1 MSDFKDTVMEFGE
14 DLLFETQIIKS
25 SLTSSTKAVY
35 SLTNRDCFVEGQ
47 TVKGSPSI
55 ANGDYFQ
62 RLSDDNTYFIM
73 TLSPETFADDLF
85 YMYATKCNAIISIQ
99 RNVEVRDEYSGDLI
113 SGGWQDVY
121 TDVKCYRDVV
131 TRTNK
136 MTNDGG
142 KDQTIYTLIIPH
154 KYLISE
160 NDRVVMMSNQEGT
173 EKLTNYKVESTGSQ
187 INGID
192 LVQMSLDLR

>member
-1 MSDFKDTVMEFGE
+1 MSEFGNTVNEFGE
-14 DLLFETQIIKS
+14 ELTFETQTIKS
-25 SLTSSTKAVY
+25 SLVASTKAVY

-47 TVKGSPSI
+47 TIKGSPNI

-62 RLSDDNTYFIM
+62 RLSDDSTYFIT
-73 TLSPETFADDLF
+73 TLLPETFASDLF
-85 YMYATKCNAIISIQ
+85 YMYATKCNVNITIQ
-99 RNVEVRDEYSGDLI
+99 RENEERDEYTGDLI
-113 SGGWQDVY
+113 GDGWEDVH
-121 TDVKCYRDVV
+121 TDVKCYRDIV

-160 NDRVVMMSNQEGT
+160 NDRVVMLSNQKGIET
-173 EKLTNYKVESTGSQ
+173 LTAYKVESTASQ
-187 INGID
+187 ISGID